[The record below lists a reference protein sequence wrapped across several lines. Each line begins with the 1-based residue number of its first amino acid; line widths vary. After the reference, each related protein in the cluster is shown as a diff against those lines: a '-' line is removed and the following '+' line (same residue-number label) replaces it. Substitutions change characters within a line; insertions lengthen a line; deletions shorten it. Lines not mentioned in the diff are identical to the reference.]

1 MKFPGRKKNTRT
13 ACYWYTKYPPG
24 SLSASTVGGRRVCSQ
39 LPSHSVCGH
48 STIVAWCVR
57 VIQQSSS
64 SSLQT
69 TIVGPTKVAWCVP
82 SLKRREKSFH
92 TCDNRDTCSA
102 PFVWDRPSGERSR
115 TPTQARVSRNG
126 RLGSKSIPDPLFPTG
141 GDGHAH
147 FRLIGFM
154 AFPISRLF
162 FSALVVL

>member
-1 MKFPGRKKNTRT
+1 MCGFIHTLPTLWGCAFRRLRRLLRTNAYAAMHKMACFESAVIVSECEKMTQGGRTV
-13 ACYWYTKYPPG
+13 CYWYTKYPPG

-82 SLKRREKSFH
+82 SLRAAFRAAAYATRCHRVTRFLVIFTQELRNLNLH
-92 TCDNRDTCSA
+92 
-102 PFVWDRPSGERSR
+102 RP
-115 TPTQARVSRNG
+115 
-126 RLGSKSIPDPLFPTG
+126 
-141 GDGHAH
+141 
-147 FRLIGFM
+147 
-154 AFPISRLF
+154 
-162 FSALVVL
+162 

>member
-1 MKFPGRKKNTRT
+1 MPTNVRLYPHSSHSLGLCVSASPPSPTNHVAMHKIACFESAAIVSECEKMTQGGRTV
-13 ACYWYTKYPPG
+13 CYWYTKYPPG

-82 SLKRREKSFH
+82 SLRQQSVHEVFTVNIAFYARF
-92 TCDNRDTCSA
+92 
-102 PFVWDRPSGERSR
+102 PL
-115 TPTQARVSRNG
+115 PT
-126 RLGSKSIPDPLFPTG
+126 LF
-141 GDGHAH
+141 
-147 FRLIGFM
+147 
-154 AFPISRLF
+154 
-162 FSALVVL
+162 

>member
-1 MKFPGRKKNTRT
+1 MLLVYKI
-13 ACYWYTKYPPG
+13 PPG

-82 SLKRREKSFH
+82 SLTLR
-92 TCDNRDTCSA
+92 CC
-102 PFVWDRPSGERSR
+102 
-115 TPTQARVSRNG
+115 
-126 RLGSKSIPDPLFPTG
+126 
-141 GDGHAH
+141 
-147 FRLIGFM
+147 
-154 AFPISRLF
+154 
-162 FSALVVL
+162 